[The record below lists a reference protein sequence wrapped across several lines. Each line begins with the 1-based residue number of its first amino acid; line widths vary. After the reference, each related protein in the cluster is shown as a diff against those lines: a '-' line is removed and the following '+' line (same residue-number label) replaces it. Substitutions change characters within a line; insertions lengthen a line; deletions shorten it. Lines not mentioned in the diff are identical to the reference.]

1 MPIIT
6 VDMLAGRTDDQ
17 KRALAKELTDAIVRT
32 AAASPQTVQV
42 IIRDV
47 PADHWSVAGKLIAD
61 RSPA

>member
-6 VDMLAGRTDDQ
+6 VDMLAGRTDAQ

-32 AAASPQTVQV
+32 ADAAPNTVTV
-42 IIRDV
+42 LIRDV
-47 PADHWSVAGKLIAD
+47 PTDHWAVAGQLISD